1 MKAITPLKL
10 MPPFQ
15 STAASG
21 IFPTEHTNEMT
32 ATRNAT
38 GRSPFSELHWSFTML
53 SMSPNKLHQKLTPP
67 SIIPNR
73 TCVAV
78 FNQGRDIS
86 VLEQH
91 LGEEHDA

>member
-1 MKAITPLKL
+1 
-10 MPPFQ
+10 
-15 STAASG
+15 
-21 IFPTEHTNEMT
+21 
-32 ATRNAT
+32 
-38 GRSPFSELHWSFTML
+38 ML

-91 LGEEHDA
+91 LGGEHDA